1 MRIIQNQNNN
11 LIKVAGDIKMK
22 LTTEKLKKLILE
34 ELNEM
39 AIPPKESMSDK
50 ELLEQAI
57 MMLDGIMK
65 TENFQTNPELHG
77 KLAPIY
83 QMLQKLMYSY
93 EVDPSTGA
101 EDPNKLDIY

>member
-1 MRIIQNQNNN
+1 MFQQKSLRFPGGF
-11 LIKVAGDIKMK
+11 V
-22 LTTEKLKKLILE
+22 
-34 ELNEM
+34 
-39 AIPPKESMSDK
+39 
-50 ELLEQAI
+50 
-57 MMLDGIMK
+57 MK

-93 EVDPSTGA
+93 EVDPATGA

>member
-1 MRIIQNQNNN
+1 
-11 LIKVAGDIKMK
+11 MK

-34 ELNEM
+34 ELSEM
-39 AIPPKESMSDK
+39 AVTPKDSMSDK

-77 KLAPIY
+77 SDLSNATKTHVQLR
-83 QMLQKLMYSY
+83 S
-93 EVDPSTGA
+93 
-101 EDPNKLDIY
+101 